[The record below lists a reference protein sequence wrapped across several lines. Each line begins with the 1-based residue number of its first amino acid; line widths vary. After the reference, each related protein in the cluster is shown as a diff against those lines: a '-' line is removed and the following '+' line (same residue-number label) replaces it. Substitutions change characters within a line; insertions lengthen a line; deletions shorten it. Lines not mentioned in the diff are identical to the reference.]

1 MIVWMINMT
10 ITNNFPGATMRPCFN
25 GYQLQSKFKDHQNI
39 IWLFI
44 KSRDDPKMLH
54 NYPEKKDWKMIEIP
68 PDRLQVQLNIFF
80 SIDDLW
86 HDSWQLV
93 EVLRNTEKKIWEELS
108 LFLAGSDSS
117 TSQYCEIIQNKL
129 ALLQRTWHEY
139 LSEKCPKF
147 SQWNSAPCSSP
158 SLSCSLRFRRSQQ
171 GEGMKLQIFRRIIS
185 IIMGSILLSPAFCT
199 PLWSTVPGDRKSINN
214 ICFTHSFS
222 RNGHPY
228 LKSNFF

>member
-25 GYQLQSKFKDHQNI
+25 GYQLQSKFEDHQNI

-54 NYPEKKDWKMIEIP
+54 NYPEKRIEKWSKFLLI
-68 PDRLQVQLNIFF
+68 DFKFNIIFF
-80 SIDDLW
+80 SSFDDLW

-93 EVLRNTEKKIWEELS
+93 EVLRNTERKIREEIS
-108 LFLAGSDSS
+108 SFLAGSDSS

-129 ALLQRTWHEY
+129 ALLQHTWHEY
-139 LSEKCPKF
+139 LSENCPKF

-158 SLSCSLRFRRSQQ
+158 SLSLFTIQKKLTRRRHEIANFQENYQHHNGKFIALPCFLHSSLVNCSW
-171 GEGMKLQIFRRIIS
+171 
-185 IIMGSILLSPAFCT
+185 GS
-199 PLWSTVPGDRKSINN
+199 
-214 ICFTHSFS
+214 
-222 RNGHPY
+222 
-228 LKSNFF
+228 